1 MGMIHYLSLGE
12 FAERVD
18 IAFHTMKLY
27 RNDGRLPGED
37 GEVGRNRGW
46 LPETADEWIA
56 ALAR

>member
-1 MGMIHYLSLGE
+1 MIHYLSLGE

-18 IAFHTMKLY
+18 IAFDTMKKY
-27 RNDGRLPGED
+27 RKESRLPGED

-56 ALAR
+56 ARTR